1 MMSLSHVPDFF
12 RDEEKRPKGL
22 EITPITPIH
31 SNTGVF
37 VPLPCFP
44 FSKYIFAL
52 NQMFYGDNSSP
63 SQLA

>member
-1 MMSLSHVPDFF
+1 MMSLSHVLFFF

-22 EITPITPIH
+22 EITPIH

-37 VPLPCFP
+37 VPLPCFT

-52 NQMFYGDNSSP
+52 NKMFYGDNSSP
-63 SQLA
+63 SRLA